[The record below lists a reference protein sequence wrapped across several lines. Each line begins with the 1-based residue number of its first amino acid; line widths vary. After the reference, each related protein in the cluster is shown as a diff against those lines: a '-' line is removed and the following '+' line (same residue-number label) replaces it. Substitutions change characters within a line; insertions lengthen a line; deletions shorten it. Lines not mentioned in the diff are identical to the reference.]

1 MCLSRELR
9 EVAIEDSRDLGW
21 FQGAVEELKHKGI
34 EKPSEGRY
42 NGFLTALFWG
52 WSIILLKLAE

>member
-1 MCLSRELR
+1 
-9 EVAIEDSRDLGW
+9 
-21 FQGAVEELKHKGI
+21 VEELKHKGI

-42 NGFLTALFWG
+42 NGFLTALFLG